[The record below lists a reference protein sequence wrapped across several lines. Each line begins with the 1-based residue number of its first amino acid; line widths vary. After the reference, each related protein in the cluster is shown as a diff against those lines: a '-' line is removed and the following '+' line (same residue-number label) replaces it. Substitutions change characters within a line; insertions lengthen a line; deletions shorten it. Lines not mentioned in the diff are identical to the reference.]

1 MSEKQKKSPLS
12 HMPLE
17 QFKRT
22 NPLSQGALTLLT
34 IQKIKEIVTEPY
46 AFFEGGHITEISMQ
60 YYCEASQVHWNI
72 VAYTK
77 SWL

>member
-1 MSEKQKKSPLS
+1 MSWDWHVRKAKEKSPLI
-12 HMPLE
+12 HMLLE

-34 IQKIKEIVTEPY
+34 IRKIKEIATEPY

-60 YYCEASQVHWNI
+60 YYRDASEVH
-72 VAYTK
+72 
-77 SWL
+77 